1 MNEQHMIIMLIN
13 FYRRRIHKVISS
25 CFLHW
30 TTIWYPWEITLT
42 LKAIIEKYTYKI
54 TNLKKEIILQS
65 VNLPVSNPSLSNWFC
80 EMLLFFVTALAVFL
94 LFFRS
99 FWWLL
104 SLLKEIL
111 WMKNLSRMV
120 HKGPWC
126 QNAYHLSLLSAEWQ
140 SRQ

>member
-1 MNEQHMIIMLIN
+1 MNNICISCWSN
-13 FYRRRIHKVISS
+13 FIEGGKHKVISS

-30 TTIWYPWEITLT
+30 TTIWYPWETTLT
-42 LKAIIEKYTYKI
+42 LKAIIENIHVKYQ
-54 TNLKKEIILQS
+54 LKKNKILS
-65 VNLPVSNPSLSNWFC
+65 GNSPVSNPSLSNWFC

-120 HKGPWC
+120 HKSPWC
-126 QNAYHLSLLSAEWQ
+126 QNADHLSLIITEWQ